1 MQSVLRTPAGGNAVK
16 TFSATLFSTV
26 ILSLGVGC
34 NNDRDRPAAS
44 PANTTETTATR
55 VDDEADEVT
64 EGTGPVSGASA
75 SAAREQITD
84 ARCAREQRCEN
95 IGDNKKYSSLDDC
108 RATVRAEW
116 KDDLNGVECPN
127 GIDQSELDEC
137 IGEIRGE
144 DCGDPI
150 DALSRVA
157 ACTTGQICIG

>member
-1 MQSVLRTPAGGNAVK
+1 VK
-16 TFSATLFSTV
+16 TLSLTLFSTV
-26 ILSLGVGC
+26 ILGLGAGC
-34 NNDRDRPAAS
+34 NNERDRPAAS
-44 PANTTETTATR
+44 PSDTNYNETTATH
-55 VDDEADEVT
+55 VDDADEVT
-64 EGTGPVSGASA
+64 EGTGPSGASA
-75 SAAREQITD
+75 TAARNQITD

-127 GIDQSELDEC
+127 GIDQTELDQC
-137 IGEIRGE
+137 LGEIRGE
-144 DCGDPI
+144 DCGDPL

>member
-1 MQSVLRTPAGGNAVK
+1 MKTVTLTLLSSAVVGLL
-16 TFSATLFSTV
+16 A
-26 ILSLGVGC
+26 GC
-34 NNDRDRPAAS
+34 NNDRDRPAAAPVNS
-44 PANTTETTATR
+44 YDDTTVAH
-55 VDDEADEVT
+55 VDDDDADEVT
-64 EGTGPVSGASA
+64 EGTGPATASGANA
-75 SAAREQITD
+75 TAARDQITD

-127 GIDQSELDEC
+127 GIDRSELDEC
-137 IGEIRGE
+137 LGEIRGE
-144 DCGDPI
+144 DCGDPL

>member
-1 MQSVLRTPAGGNAVK
+1 MKTLSV
-16 TFSATLFSTV
+16 TLFST
-26 ILSLGVGC
+26 LMFGLGVGC
-34 NNDRDRPAAS
+34 NNERDRPPAS
-44 PANTTETTATR
+44 AVDTETTATH
-55 VDDEADEVT
+55 VDDDADEVT

-75 SAAREQITD
+75 GAAREQITD

-108 RATVRAEW
+108 RATIRAEW

-127 GIDQSELDEC
+127 GIDQSELNEC
-137 IGEIRGE
+137 LGEIRGE
-144 DCGDPI
+144 DCGDPL